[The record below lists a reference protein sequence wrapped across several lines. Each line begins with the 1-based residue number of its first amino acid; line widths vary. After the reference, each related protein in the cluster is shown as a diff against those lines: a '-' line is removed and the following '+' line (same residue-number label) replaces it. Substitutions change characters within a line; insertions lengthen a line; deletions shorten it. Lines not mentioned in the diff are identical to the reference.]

1 MLPEIVRFNKWLRRR
16 SPNAA
21 THVHYTN
28 DLELFLNWLDKP
40 PNEVTLCDIDAYIE
54 RCQTDL
60 HHAIAT
66 VNRRLAAIRSFYH
79 FLDVESDDAPPNPV
93 LPKRHFVQKGR
104 HLPRDVEDADIAQL
118 FAVIESVRDRAMYLL
133 MLRCGLRV
141 QEVHNLSMTDL
152 YLQPSPGSLPRL
164 RLHGKNDSERVV
176 YLSAQALAALQDWL
190 EVRLADDAATAGIV
204 DKEAVFTGRLGCRL
218 SVRMIQHGLACY
230 GRQAGVSV
238 SCHQLRH
245 TFGRHLVEAG
255 MRVTSIQRL
264 MGHSRIR
271 TTQIYLH
278 ISDRQVQ
285 DDYDAAMVE
294 IDRRL
299 LLGGGGQ

>member
-16 SPNAA
+16 SPHAA
-21 THVHYTN
+21 THRHYTH
-28 DLELFLNWLDKP
+28 DLALFFDWMDKP
-40 PNEVTLCDIDAYIE
+40 PNEVTLRDIDAFIE
-54 RCQTDL
+54 HCQTDL
-60 HHAIAT
+60 GHAIAT
-66 VNRRLAAIRSFYH
+66 VNRRLAAISSFYH
-79 FLDVESDDAPPNPV
+79 FLGVESDDAPVNPV
-93 LPKRHFVQKGR
+93 LPKRHFVRKGR
-104 HLPRDVEDADIAQL
+104 HLPRDVEDAVIAQL

-141 QEVHNLSMTDL
+141 CEVHNLSMDDL
-152 YLQPSPGSLPRL
+152 YLQPTPGSLPRL

-176 YLSAQALAALQDWL
+176 YLSAQALATLQDWL
-190 EVRLADDAATAGIV
+190 EVRLADDGII
-204 DKEAVFTGRLGCRL
+204 DGDAVFTGRLGRRL
-218 SVRMIQHGLACY
+218 SVRMIQHGLTCY
-230 GRQAGVSV
+230 CRQAGVSV

-255 MRVTSIQRL
+255 MRVTSIQQL

-299 LLGGGGQ
+299 FPEGGDR